1 MAKTPLQ
8 IEQTEPIPGVILVS
22 ASGSILLG
30 PESQCIVDLVRDCMG
45 AGKRIF
51 LFDLTA
57 VTTMDSTGIG
67 RFIAAYNMILKWR
80 GEMRIVCAPGLILRS
95 FQVTR
100 LDSVF
105 PIFPS
110 LSAAME
116 SLSK

>member
-1 MAKTPLQ
+1 MAKNPLQ
-8 IEQTEPIPGVILVS
+8 IEQTEPVPGTIVVC
-22 ASGSILLG
+22 ASGAILLG
-30 PESQCIVDLVRDCMG
+30 PGSQCIEGLVRDGLG

-57 VTTMDSTGIG
+57 VTKIDSTGIG
-67 RFIAAYNMILKWR
+67 RFIAAYNMILKGN
-80 GEMRIVCAPGLILRS
+80 GELRIVCGPGLVLKS

-110 LSAAME
+110 LSVAME
-116 SLSK
+116 SSSK